1 MGQTKQSSGI
11 NPTHER
17 IRAAALD
24 LFASRG
30 FHGTGIRD
38 IAKMADVST
47 ANLYHY
53 TGSKDL
59 LLLQIM
65 EGALDKLL
73 EAGREIRLREDD
85 PRKRLEQLVRMHV
98 ITHALSP
105 KASSV
110 VDDQFSYLEGEQRE
124 QIVSMRDEYEK
135 FYSQAISEG
144 VANNSFAVPQ
154 QSSAR
159 LGLLEMLSGVARWYS
174 PKGKMGPAELAEV
187 HVTLSLSLLGASTS
201 EPITELG
208 YVSGLIESIWSV
220 KIH

>member
-1 MGQTKQSSGI
+1 
-11 NPTHER
+11 
-17 IRAAALD
+17 
-24 LFASRG
+24 
-30 FHGTGIRD
+30 
-38 IAKMADVST
+38 MADVST